1 MYTTLLTNLENGIFT
16 ITINR
21 PDKMNAL
28 NQEVMNDL
36 NNVMDEVYKNVEIK
50 SVIITGQGNK
60 AFVAGADI
68 SEFSGLSQQEGMAL
82 AKKVRIS
89 FSK

>member
-1 MYTTLLTNLENGIFT
+1 MEFNTLLFQVENGTAT

-28 NQEVMNDL
+28 NKDVIADL
-36 NNVMDEVYKNVEIK
+36 SAAMDEVYNNATIK
-50 SVIITGQGNK
+50 SVIITGAGAK

-68 SEFSGLSQQEGMAL
+68 SEFVSLDTQGGAAL
-82 AKKVRIS
+82 AQLG
-89 FSK
+89 